1 MGGNAEGGEGSEHGY
16 PAEEHEVTCLEDS
29 GQTSLFG
36 AEGSQD
42 VVTRHKSKRNI
53 DTICI

>member
-16 PAEEHEVTCLEDS
+16 PTEEHEVTCLEDS

-53 DTICI
+53 DAICI